1 MSSNISRICARGIK
15 TGFRGPQ
22 RNQPRA
28 RLAREPARVA
38 AGGCLRRDDEGRRAV
53 RHARAVCCTPRVH
66 GTLSAKWQVPGG
78 MLHARR
84 DLP

>member
-15 TGFRGPQ
+15 FGFRGPQ

-28 RLAREPARVA
+28 QLAQESARLA

-53 RHARAVCCTPRVH
+53 RHAC
-66 GTLSAKWQVPGG
+66 G
-78 MLHARR
+78 MLHAMRAWDVVCQVASAKWHVAR
-84 DLP
+84 QV